1 MGSLGVITRGDIRN
15 TQGDFRGRS
24 SIQAVAPDW
33 ALCLTGLNSKKQ
45 PSLLLKRH
53 TSPGSAG
60 QHKHHGLQVSGGTPE
75 VVNERDAPAKA
86 NATVNTVAHTKGRF
100 TACNTHNI
108 VIKCFCYESSVSL
121 FDQGYSPFLSKS
133 GLSQ

>member
-24 SIQAVAPDW
+24 CTQAAASDW
-33 ALCLTGLNSKKQ
+33 APCLTGLNSKKQ
-45 PSLLLKRH
+45 SSLLLKRH

-60 QHKHHGLQVSGGTPE
+60 QHKHHGLQVSGGTPK

-86 NATVNTVAHTKGRF
+86 NASVNTFA
-100 TACNTHNI
+100 NT
-108 VIKCFCYESSVSL
+108 
-121 FDQGYSPFLSKS
+121 QG
-133 GLSQ
+133 